1 MPFRFAG
8 AVCLLFLAGPVQSQ
22 RLTFGVIGGTNLTD
36 DVRSGQ
42 QTYSGGTLPN
52 GQTQVNTFIVESG
65 GRSPIIGVQL
75 EYQLPRNWAIEFD
88 ALHRELKS
96 TESSIISPP
105 FELPNGQILS
115 KLGPYTR
122 TLGSWEFPLLAKYRL
137 PGRTLRPFV
146 TAGPSFRPAGT
157 GTQLSHV
164 GVTAGGGLELLT
176 HGFRVS
182 PTVRYTRW
190 ANNGGTFFSSPLLNQ
205 VEFLVGLD
213 RLSTSADARAFG
225 RRLSIGVIAG
235 IGLGDDFKVGRFN
248 EGQRP
253 ESNSGIVG
261 VMLEAPLTKHW
272 SVEADGLYRPLHGTE
287 PEFNRRVRF
296 AHLTW
301 EFPVLA
307 KYRFRDAGRLRPF
320 VEGGPS
326 FRAEGNLN
334 LRSVS
339 HFGATVGAGV
349 ETRWWRAKISP
360 MVRYTRWGEGDN
372 FDLSHTWANQTQLL
386 VSFAF

>member
-1 MPFRFAG
+1 MQYRLILAFG
-8 AVCLLFLAGPVQSQ
+8 LNCLMASAQ
-22 RLTFGVIGGTNLTD
+22 RLTFGVIAGANLTD

-52 GQTQVNTFIVESG
+52 GQTQTNTFIIESG
-65 GRSPIIGVQL
+65 GRSPIIGLQL

-96 TESSIISPP
+96 TESSVISPP
-105 FELPNGQILS
+105 YELPNGQTIS
-115 KLGPYTR
+115 RLGPNTR

-137 PGRTLRPFV
+137 PGRTFRPFF

-164 GVTAGGGLELLT
+164 GITAGGGLELLT
-176 HGFRVS
+176 HGFRIS

-190 ANNGGTFFSSPLLNQ
+190 ADNGGFFDSPLLNQ
-205 VEFLVGLD
+205 VEFLVGFD
-213 RLSTSADARAFG
+213 RPSTTNGTCAFG
-225 RRLSIGVIAG
+225 RRMSIGVIAG

-248 EGQRP
+248 GSQRA

-261 VMLEAPLTKHW
+261 VMLEAPLTEHW
-272 SVEADGLYRPLHGTE
+272 SVEANALYRPLHGTE

-334 LRSVS
+334 LKSVS
-339 HFGATVGAGV
+339 HFGGTVGAGV

-360 MVRYTRWGEGDN
+360 MVRYTRWGAADN
-372 FDLSHTWANQTQLL
+372 SEFSHTWANQTQLL